1 MITLNSPIPTAEVFR
16 HGSNGPETFE
26 FQNYCAEGI
35 TVLFALPAAFSP
47 TCSEKQLPGYVRES
61 ANLKAAGADRIA
73 CLSVNDTFVMNAWGK
88 QLGAIDSGIDMIA
101 DAGAA
106 LTTALDAAIDLSAKG
121 LNVRSRRYA
130 MIIVDG
136 TIRHIAEEDNPGI
149 LEASSAEKILAALKS
164 L

>member
-1 MITLNSPIPTAEVFR
+1 MITSGNTIPTAEVFR
-16 HGSNGPETFE
+16 HGANGPESFD
-26 FQNYCAEGI
+26 FQKYCAEGT

-61 ANLKAAGADRIA
+61 ANLKAAGADRIV

-101 DAGAA
+101 DARAE
-106 LTTALDAAIDLSAKG
+106 LTQAFDAGIDLSAKG
-121 LNVRSRRYA
+121 LNIRSTRYA

-136 TIRHIAEEDNPGI
+136 VIRYLAEEDNPGV
-149 LEASSAEKILAALKS
+149 LEVSSAEKTLATLKS